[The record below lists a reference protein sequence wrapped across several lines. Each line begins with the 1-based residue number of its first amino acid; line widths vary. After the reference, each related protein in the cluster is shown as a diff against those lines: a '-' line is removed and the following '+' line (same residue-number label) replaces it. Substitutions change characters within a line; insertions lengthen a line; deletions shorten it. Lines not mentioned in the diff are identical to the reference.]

1 MGRFLRFF
9 LVLNMWLGFNYGIIV
24 NLYRALPTFDRP
36 LFIFIYVM
44 LVVIPPCLFYTYLTF
59 IFDKNYVHS
68 YELKKFIKKKLHL
81 NHNLLETLMISAGL
95 VFRDGGYLSQE
106 FTLRLNLLKKQINLS
121 SEQEIIFN
129 KAFQE
134 GQNVNFPIK
143 AFIRYL
149 SVIRK
154 IYGPHLCSW
163 LFIALLK
170 LLEDTNNRHIYPQ
183 NLLKTLERLRSGL
196 KLKQDVYYRLENNFL
211 LFDSEQKSNF
221 TNNSKYTYFYSFSEP
236 DEVEQKLKNAY
247 QTLELPINSS
257 AEDVHRQY
265 RKLIFKYHPDRLSE
279 HQRQNPAMIKEAKE
293 KIEAIYSAYHLICEH
308 QNKKIG

>member
-1 MGRFLRFF
+1 
-9 LVLNMWLGFNYGIIV
+9 
-24 NLYRALPTFDRP
+24 
-36 LFIFIYVM
+36 
-44 LVVIPPCLFYTYLTF
+44 
-59 IFDKNYVHS
+59 
-68 YELKKFIKKKLHL
+68 
-81 NHNLLETLMISAGL
+81 MISAGL

-221 TNNSKYTYFYSFSEP
+221 TNNSKYTYFYSFSEL

-247 QTLELPINSS
+247 QTLELPNNSS